1 MIARDEIEGI
11 GIEDHGTI
19 LRKGGEKALGIIRRS
34 HARSN
39 ENDLTLGQVLLRLN
53 ERRRTQRALEPLVA
67 CRDRNRDEM
76 RVRTRDRVTRRDK
89 THVARTTTC
98 GGV

>member
-11 GIEDHGTI
+11 GIEYHGAI

-34 HARSN
+34 HARPH
-39 ENDLTLGQVLLRLN
+39 ENDLALGQILLRLN
-53 ERRRTQRALEPLVA
+53 ERRRTQRVLETLVA
-67 CRDRNRDEM
+67 CRDGNRDEVRM
-76 RVRTRDRVTRRDK
+76 RARGCVTRRDK
-89 THVARTTTC
+89 THVARPATR